1 MPARLYFTRSMR
13 SRRIRSLY
21 ASTELWAWVLAR
33 RWYTPDKVDAFAC
46 SMSYLQQEL
55 YPAGYKGP
63 VKPPASIRGYDIN
76 VMGMYGVSTVCG
88 HFQRDDLMVKA
99 AKCINK
105 NVANTCAKAPRT
117 QGQPFRV
124 CDGSA
129 KLSNSNA
136 QMNFC
141 GNVHRFDDVDTWECG
156 SGTPYTTKDVPM
168 FPNPNE
174 WNDEEP
180 KTNETLFAQYFVF
193 SGSGADPCAAE
204 LKARKDVATRA
215 VLNGAHCRAHDAF
228 GFQRT
233 PTMVRALE
241 YLPGYAGPNDIFG
254 EYDPVLDFQM
264 TDRPSGDSNGPY
276 GPHRAPVFDRANFW
290 DGSSAADLS
299 ASAIFGVELPAF
311 DGFGYQDGQGPQ
323 LNRFQACESAFDF
336 GQKNYDRFLAV
347 IGWDLDS
354 GMRSPRDRHQKTKE
368 EWYDAAVI
376 DAAKADTTVG
386 YVGYLED
393 RIEEWDNID
402 YIRDGSFY
410 GSELK
415 SSLEGDTNVAMWEAN
430 ALSSLGYE
438 EGFSNWGTKAI
449 YIRADPRFP
458 RADDVMLADPR
469 RLLWYNNAWKAK
481 TAADD
486 RAGRYR
492 APISPKE
499 YMSIVEGFRRCVL
512 EATEFKEPD
521 TCTRVQFT
529 RSVWRGVAPAGQQAG
544 WECIEDL
551 GSDYASQPRPSPSP
565 PVPSSPPSVPPPLLP
580 PVLAC
585 QGNPGTFDAGY
596 GSCATYA
603 PDQGNNDYC
612 SSDAQDNLF
621 AQDVC
626 AECGVCTASSGRRA
640 LEEEAE
646 AKATKAF
653 EDAVLKRN
661 RRKLRHGCANS
672 RSGCRVLPPPRR

>member
-105 NVANTCAKAPRT
+105 NVANACAKAPRT

-311 DGFGYQDGQGPQ
+311 EIDASPVSWARFAEFVQDGG
-323 LNRFQACESAFDF
+323 
-336 GQKNYDRFLAV
+336 YDDRRWWDDA
-347 IGWDLDS
+347 GWRWLEQV
-354 GMRSPRDRHQKTKE
+354 GRRSPRAVAHWRGGVTVERHGQLRRCAVDE
-368 EWYDAAVI
+368 AAVHVTWHE
-376 DAAKADTTVG
+376 AMAWCAWAD
-386 YVGYLED
+386 
-393 RIEEWDNID
+393 
-402 YIRDGSFY
+402 
-410 GSELK
+410 
-415 SSLEGDTNVAMWEAN
+415 
-430 ALSSLGYE
+430 
-438 EGFSNWGTKAI
+438 
-449 YIRADPRFP
+449 
-458 RADDVMLADPR
+458 R
-469 RLLWYNNAWKAK
+469 RLPTEAEWTLAATRGVGLGFAW
-481 TAADD
+481 
-486 RAGRYR
+486 G
-492 APISPKE
+492 E
-499 YMSIVEGFRRCVL
+499 VL
-512 EATEFKEPD
+512 E
-521 TCTRVQFT
+521 
-529 RSVWRGVAPAGQQAG
+529 
-544 WECIEDL
+544 
-551 GSDYASQPRPSPSP
+551 
-565 PVPSSPPSVPPPLLP
+565 
-580 PVLAC
+580 
-585 QGNPGTFDAGY
+585 
-596 GSCATYA
+596 
-603 PDQGNNDYC
+603 
-612 SSDAQDNLF
+612 
-621 AQDVC
+621 
-626 AECGVCTASSGRRA
+626 
-640 LEEEAE
+640 
-646 AKATKAF
+646 
-653 EDAVLKRN
+653 
-661 RRKLRHGCANS
+661 
-672 RSGCRVLPPPRR
+672 